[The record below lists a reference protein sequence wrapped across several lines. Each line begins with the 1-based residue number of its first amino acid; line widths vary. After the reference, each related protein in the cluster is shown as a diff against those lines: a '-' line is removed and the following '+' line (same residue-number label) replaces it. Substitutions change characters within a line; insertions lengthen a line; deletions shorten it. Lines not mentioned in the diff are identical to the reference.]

1 MKTTIIGRQV
11 RVTDEMKTLFE
22 KKLSKFD
29 KFFQDSAEA
38 YVTLYRTKIHE
49 VTEVTITSNGIL
61 YRSEVEDT
69 TFQNALDR
77 VMERIEGQI
86 RKNKTRLEK
95 KLREGAFDR
104 TADEPETEIEEDGEF
119 IIRKKSFS
127 MKPMSVEEAILQMN
141 LLGHTFFVFEDD
153 VTGET
158 NVVYRRKN
166 DEYGLIVS
174 EHE

>member
-11 RVTDEMKTLFE
+11 RVTDELKALFE

-29 KFFQDSAEA
+29 RFFQDSAEA
-38 YVTLYRTKIHE
+38 CVTLYRTKIHE
-49 VTEVTITSNGIL
+49 AVEVTIASNGIL

-77 VMERIEGQI
+77 AVERIEGQI

-95 KLREGAFDR
+95 KLREGAFDK
-104 TADEPETEIEEDGEF
+104 TAGEPEDEIEEDGEF
-119 IIRKKSFS
+119 IIRRKSFS
-127 MKPMSVEEAILQMN
+127 MKPMSIEEAILQMN
-141 LLGHTFFVFEDD
+141 LLGHTFFVFEDAES
-153 VTGET
+153 GET

>member
-1 MKTTIIGRQV
+1 
-11 RVTDEMKTLFE
+11 
-22 KKLSKFD
+22 
-29 KFFQDSAEA
+29 
-38 YVTLYRTKIHE
+38 
-49 VTEVTITSNGIL
+49 
-61 YRSEVEDT
+61 
-69 TFQNALDR
+69 
-77 VMERIEGQI
+77 MERIEGQI

-104 TADEPETEIEEDGEF
+104 TADEPEPEIEEDGEF

-166 DEYGLIVS
+166 DEYGLIGS